1 MIIVNDT
8 AVRANRNV
16 DAGLLEILV
25 TSGCNLDQSGSLTAA
40 DALLLTGDA
49 DGAAADAD
57 LDEVRAGLSEETEAL
72 TVNNVARADLNG
84 VAYTSCVPTS
94 RVRLCHSEKPS
105 EESMQRTSAPASTS
119 AGTRSA

>member
-40 DALLLTGDA
+40 DALLLTSDA

-84 VAYTSCVPTS
+84 VLILRAYPLKGAALPLGEALGGVNAENVCA
-94 RVRLCHSEKPS
+94 RLN
-105 EESMQRTSAPASTS
+105 R

>member
-8 AVRANRNV
+8 AVRADRNV

-84 VAYTSCVPTS
+84 VAYTSRVPTS

>member
-8 AVRANRNV
+8 AVRADRNV

-25 TSGCNLDQSGSLTAA
+25 TSGCDLDQSGSLTAA

-57 LDEVRAGLSEETEAL
+57 LDEVRAGLSEETETF
-72 TVNNVARADLNG
+72 TVNNVARADLYTVAVLCAYPGQGAALPLGEALGG
-84 VAYTSCVPTS
+84 VNAENVC
-94 RVRLCHSEKPS
+94 
-105 EESMQRTSAPASTS
+105 ASTS

>member
-8 AVRANRNV
+8 AVRADRNV
-16 DAGLLEILV
+16 DAGLFEILV

-57 LDEVRAGLSEETEAL
+57 LDKVRAGLSEEAEAL
-72 TVNNVARADLNG
+72 TVNDVACADL
-84 VAYTSCVPTS
+84 
-94 RVRLCHSEKPS
+94 
-105 EESMQRTSAPASTS
+105 
-119 AGTRSA
+119 

>member
-1 MIIVNDT
+1 MP
-8 AVRANRNV
+8 
-16 DAGLLEILV
+16 
-25 TSGCNLDQSGSLTAA
+25 
-40 DALLLTGDA
+40 LLLTGDA

-72 TVNNVARADLNG
+72 TVNNVARADLYT
-84 VAYTSCVPTS
+84 VAVLLRVPRTG
-94 RVRLCHSEKPS
+94 VRLCHLGEAP